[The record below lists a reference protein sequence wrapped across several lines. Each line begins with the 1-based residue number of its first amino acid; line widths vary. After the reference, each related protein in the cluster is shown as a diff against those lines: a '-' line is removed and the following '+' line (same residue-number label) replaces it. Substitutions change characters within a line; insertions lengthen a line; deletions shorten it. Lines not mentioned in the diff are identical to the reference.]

1 MGTGPGGAGY
11 KKDPAP
17 VRSTQGQDRCRFCGA
32 TLFALRRGLDARRK
46 SPSRRANTL
55 PSCNGDPRPKLLGA
69 AGRGCRGLAP
79 CLPAEVFAPCLL
91 PFLPGPGPF
100 ARPSAAHNSCAHRPF
115 PSYRALLGCG
125 IAASLPPHRFTALYT
140 HPRRKVKIRNF
151 ILWLREVRGVHEA
164 RHPIAL
170 CRHKKRGRISAAP
183 HGMDIWQAYP
193 SPASLGSP
201 LSIPAACGR
210 YELYHL
216 KCPSYPML
224 LYHPRPGRATAG
236 GLFGASPA
244 RCRRSGPHLPAFR
257 ALSVSA

>member
-32 TLFALRRGLDARRK
+32 TLFAPRRGLDARRK

-151 ILWLREVRGVHEA
+151 ILWLREVRGVHTA
-164 RHPIAL
+164 CPGVQLPAGFSGPLR
-170 CRHKKRGRISAAP
+170 RG
-183 HGMDIWQAYP
+183 
-193 SPASLGSP
+193 
-201 LSIPAACGR
+201 
-210 YELYHL
+210 
-216 KCPSYPML
+216 
-224 LYHPRPGRATAG
+224 AG
-236 GLFGASPA
+236 GQALTCPLFGPSLSRPNGLDISPA
-244 RCRRSGPHLPAFR
+244 RGGDKIGF
-257 ALSVSA
+257 VF

>member
-69 AGRGCRGLAP
+69 VGRGGRGLAP
-79 CLPAEVFAPCLL
+79 VCRQGSCPLPSPCL
-91 PFLPGPGPF
+91 PGPF
-100 ARPSAAHNSCAHRPF
+100 ARPSAAHNGCAHRPF

-151 ILWLREVRGVHEA
+151 ILRMWEVMGVHEA
-164 RHPIAL
+164 RHPISF

-216 KCPSYPML
+216 KCPSYPM
-224 LYHPRPGRATAG
+224 
-236 GLFGASPA
+236 FIVA
-244 RCRRSGPHLPAFR
+244 RLSGF
-257 ALSVSA
+257 V

>member
-1 MGTGPGGAGY
+1 MPGAKAPRGGP
-11 KKDPAP
+11 
-17 VRSTQGQDRCRFCGA
+17 T
-32 TLFALRRGLDARRK
+32 
-46 SPSRRANTL
+46 PSRPVTGTPVQSYLAQ
-55 PSCNGDPRPKLLGA
+55 SAGA
-69 AGRGCRGLAP
+69 AGALPLSAGRGLVPLPSP
-79 CLPAEVFAPCLL
+79 CL
-91 PFLPGPGPF
+91 PGPF
-100 ARPSAAHNSCAHRPF
+100 ARPSAAHNGCAHRPF

-164 RHPIAL
+164 RHPISF

-216 KCPSYPML
+216 KCPSYPM
-224 LYHPRPGRATAG
+224 
-236 GLFGASPA
+236 FIVA
-244 RCRRSGPHLPAFR
+244 RLSGF
-257 ALSVSA
+257 V